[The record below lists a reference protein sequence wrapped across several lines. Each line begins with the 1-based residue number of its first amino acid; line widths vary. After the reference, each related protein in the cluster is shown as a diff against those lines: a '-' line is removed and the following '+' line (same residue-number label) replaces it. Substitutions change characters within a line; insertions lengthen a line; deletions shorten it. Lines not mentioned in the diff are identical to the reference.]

1 MPSTWMT
8 YEELAVARGIAVK
21 SAKTLARRH
30 HWARQIGN
38 DGKVR
43 VSLPEG
49 VTVGPSEGASEAP
62 SGGLTVGPTEGPTV
76 SPSPIH
82 ELQARVAV
90 LEVELAGERRRAD
103 TAEADRD
110 AWRDQA
116 KQLAQAQKPKRWSLF
131 KRAAAG

>member
-49 VTVGPSEGASEAP
+49 VTVGPSEAP
-62 SGGLTVGPTEGPTV
+62 SEGPTV
-76 SPSPIH
+76 GPSVGPSPIH

-116 KQLAQAQKPKRWSLF
+116 QQLVKAQKPKRWSLF
-131 KRAAAG
+131 KRAGAG

>member
-43 VSLPEG
+43 VSLPIP
-49 VTVGPSEGASEAP
+49 VDS
-62 SGGLTVGPTEGPTV
+62 
-76 SPSPIH
+76 
-82 ELQARVAV
+82 
-90 LEVELAGERRRAD
+90 
-103 TAEADRD
+103 
-110 AWRDQA
+110 
-116 KQLAQAQKPKRWSLF
+116 
-131 KRAAAG
+131 AAAGFKLRSLRSSNSIAVRNRWVPDTTSKIILPVRGPRVRNPRP

>member
-8 YEELAVARGIAVK
+8 YEELAVARGIALK

-49 VTVGPSEGASEAP
+49 VTVGPSEVPTEAP
-62 SGGLTVGPTEGPTV
+62 SEGLTVGPSVGT
-76 SPSPIH
+76 SPIH

-90 LEVELAGERRRAD
+90 LEVELAGERRRVD

-116 KQLAQAQKPKRWSLF
+116 KQLAQAQKPKRWALF
-131 KRAAAG
+131 GTRR

>member
-49 VTVGPSEGASEAP
+49 VTVGPSEA
-62 SGGLTVGPTEGPTV
+62 
-76 SPSPIH
+76 PSPIH

-116 KQLAQAQKPKRWSLF
+116 QQLVKAQKPKRWSLF
-131 KRAAAG
+131 KRAGAG

>member
-49 VTVGPSEGASEAP
+49 VTVGPTEAP
-62 SGGLTVGPTEGPTV
+62 SEGLTVGPSVG
-76 SPSPIH
+76 PSPVH
-82 ELQARVAV
+82 ELQTRVAV
-90 LEVELAGERRRAD
+90 LEAELAGERRRAD

-116 KQLAQAQKPKRWSLF
+116 QQLARAQKPKGWTLF
-131 KRAAAG
+131 KRAGAG

>member
-49 VTVGPSEGASEAP
+49 VTVGPSEAP
-62 SGGLTVGPTEGPTV
+62 SEGLTVGPSVGPTV

-116 KQLAQAQKPKRWSLF
+116 QQLVKAQKPKRWSLF
-131 KRAAAG
+131 KRAGAG

>member
-49 VTVGPSEGASEAP
+49 VTVGPSEAP
-62 SGGLTVGPTEGPTV
+62 SEGLTVG
-76 SPSPIH
+76 PSPIH

-116 KQLAQAQKPKRWSLF
+116 QQLVKAQKPKRWSLF
-131 KRAAAG
+131 KRAGAG